1 MCTLVQFTE
10 DSSYMRKIPFSP
22 NGEYLASSTQGTINV
37 WKVSSGEQIKTL
49 TKHSFIVTSVVF
61 SPNREH
67 LDQDYRC
74 GYRERTET
82 LTGHS
87 RGALSIMFSPNGEYL
102 AFGSMENTI
111 WRVSSGE
118 KTLLSFC

>member
-10 DSSYMRKIPFSP
+10 DSSYMRKISFSP
-22 NGEYLASSTQGTINV
+22 NESIWLHLH
-37 WKVSSGEQIKTL
+37 KVLSMYGRYRAESKS
-49 TKHSFIVTSVVF
+49 KHSSIVTSVVF

-87 RGALSIMFSPNGEYL
+87 RGALSIVFSPNGEYL
-102 AFGSMENTI
+102 AIEENTI
-111 WRVSSGE
+111 LRVSSGE